1 MLITKELKVKVADKT
16 SLYYKAL
23 GYSCHKGDE
32 IIVPIENVHP
42 NCREKIEYEC
52 DLCHKPQT
60 IEYKNLVKYH
70 DLNKPLYCVKCAN
83 LIRINGLTDQV
94 IQYVNS
100 VPKEGYRF
108 CKKCLRELPLDVVY
122 FNRDKACDGGLR
134 YVCRECC
141 GKPFKTHDDNWCADW
156 SDEDISLLKENYA
169 SFTGKELQEK
179 FFPNRTIRAIEC
191 AGAKYGI
198 VKNDK
203 AKSKANIIRAEASR
217 AFNTGRAL
225 TDEAKRKLS
234 VKAKERCEKF
244 GAPTKGLK
252 WSDESRQRLS
262 DAKRAIGK
270 WSGDDN
276 PRHAN
281 PLCGE
286 DNPNWKGGATSL
298 YQELRSDT
306 RDWFVESG
314 KLSDFKCIV
323 SGEHLD
329 NVHHLTPFRDIVNE
343 VFDVLN
349 LDYRKSIADYSI
361 EEENS
366 IRSLLKELHL
376 QYGLGAGLNKDVH
389 KLFHDNYGYFNS
401 TKDDFKSFIMG
412 VRNGVYDDYFTEH
425 HLSVQL
431 NENALKILL
440 S

>member
-1 MLITKELKVKVADKT
+1 MLITKELKVKVADKS
-16 SLYYKAL
+16 SLHYKAL
-23 GYSCHKGDE
+23 GYDCHSGDE
-32 IIVPIENVHP
+32 LIVPFEHIHS

-60 IEYKNLVKYH
+60 LEYRNFVKHH
-70 DLNKPLYCVKCAN
+70 DLDKPMYCVSCAN
-83 LIRINGLTDQV
+83 LIRINGLTDKV
-94 IQYVNS
+94 IRYVNTT
-100 VPKEGYRF
+100 PREGYRF
-108 CKKCLRELPLDVVY
+108 CKKCLRELPLDIVY
-122 FNRDKACDGGLR
+122 FNPDKTCDGGLR

-141 GKPFKTHDDNWCADW
+141 GKSFKIHDDSWATDW
-156 SDEDISLLKENYA
+156 TDEEITLLLDNYA
-169 SFTGKELQEK
+169 NCTGKELQEK
-179 FFPNRTIRAIEC
+179 FFPNRSIHAIEC
-191 AGAKYGI
+191 AGEKYKI
-198 VKNDK
+198 EKNDV
-203 AKSKANIIRAEASR
+203 AKTKANKSRSEACR
-217 AFNTGRAL
+217 IAFTGRPL
-225 TDEAKRKLS
+225 SEEAKLKLS
-234 VKAKERCEKF
+234 IKAKERFAQF

-252 WSDESRQRLS
+252 WSEESRKRLS
-262 DAKRAIGK
+262 ETKKAVGK
-270 WSGDDN
+270 WKGDTN

-323 SGEHLD
+323 SGERLD

-343 VFDVLN
+343 VFNVLN
-349 LDYRKSIADYSI
+349 LDYRKSIADYSV
-361 EEENS
+361 EEEES

-376 QYGLGAGLNKDVH
+376 QYGLGVGLNKDVH

-431 NENALKILL
+431 NENALKVLL